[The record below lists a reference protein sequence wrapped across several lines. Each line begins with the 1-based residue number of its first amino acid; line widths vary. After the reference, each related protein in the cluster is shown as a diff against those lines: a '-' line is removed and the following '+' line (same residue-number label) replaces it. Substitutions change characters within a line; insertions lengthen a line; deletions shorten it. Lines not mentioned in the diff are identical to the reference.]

1 MTEQLTMVPKVGR
14 PALLTPAQ
22 LTDLRAVL
30 EHCLITGDRF
40 PLADLATRFAV
51 SVSTVS
57 RAARK
62 LRLGIDVPD
71 PNE

>member
-1 MTEQLTMVPKVGR
+1 MVPKVGR

-22 LTDLRAVL
+22 LIDLRAVL
-30 EHCLITGDRF
+30 EHCELTGDRF
-40 PLADLATRFAV
+40 PLADLATRFEV

-62 LRLGIDVPD
+62 LRTGIDEALHD
-71 PNE
+71 